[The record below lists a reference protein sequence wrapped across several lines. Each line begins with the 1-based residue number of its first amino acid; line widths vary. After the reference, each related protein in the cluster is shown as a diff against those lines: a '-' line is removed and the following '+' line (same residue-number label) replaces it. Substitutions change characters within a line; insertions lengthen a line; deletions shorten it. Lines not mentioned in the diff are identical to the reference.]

1 MHGGSAES
9 IREAKAMRSYL
20 ATPLIAL
27 LVAAACG
34 GQVPAASPAQT
45 ASAAPTAAADFEL
58 WVPDQAETAPTGGG
72 TLNIYRGS
80 DLAKGGTPAPA
91 YSINLA
97 EAALGVGDGM
107 GKHPHNVSFNATMT
121 HAVISY
127 VGSGHIQVIRASDRK
142 VVASIKMSATAAGNP
157 AAHNSAVTPS
167 GDAIIVANQGAKKLQ
182 RISADFKND
191 VYKLEVAADLDLA
204 AVEDSAHPGNNPVM
218 ALFTQDGK
226 YAYVPQRGGGAYL
239 VDYAATPMKTV
250 ATLGK
255 SDISTQ
261 SCCAVAL
268 KDGTI
273 WTTTQGGPTTTTTA
287 FNLLQVTWTPSS
299 LSAKK
304 LLARSGNVES
314 HSVLAVGQYVWV
326 ADRFA
331 NTIDI
336 FDTRTT
342 GEPLATINLAAGPL
356 AGRDPA
362 PDIMD
367 LSPDGA
373 SVFVALR
380 GKAPVTSNIKDL
392 GNAVGD
398 VGGFAILSVKDGG
411 RSAEVRSF
419 VSLAQG
425 AGASTVDPH
434 GLRVRTLA
442 R

>member
-1 MHGGSAES
+1 
-9 IREAKAMRSYL
+9 MRASL
-20 ATPLIAL
+20 ATPLVAL
-27 LVAAACG
+27 FLAAACG
-34 GQVPAASPAQT
+34 GQAPAASPATSAT
-45 ASAAPTAAADFEL
+45 AAATIAAADFEL
-58 WVPDQAETAPTGGG
+58 WVPDQAETTPTGGG

-80 DLAKGGTPAPA
+80 DLAKPGTPNPA

-107 GKHPHNVSFNATMT
+107 GKHPHNVTFTAAGT

-127 VGSGHIQVIRASDRK
+127 VGSGHVQVIRAGDRK

-157 AAHNSAVTPS
+157 AAHNSAVTPA

-191 VYKLEVAADLDLA
+191 IYKLDPAADLDLA
-204 AVEDSAHPGNNPVM
+204 ALEDATHTGNNPVM

-226 YAYVPQRGGGAYL
+226 YTYVPQRGGGAYL

-250 ATLGK
+250 ASLGK
-255 SDISTQ
+255 SDISAQ

-273 WTTTQGGPTTTTTA
+273 WTTAQGGPTSTTTA
-287 FNLLQVTWTPSS
+287 FNLVQVTWTASS

-304 LLARSGNVES
+304 LLARTGNVES

-336 FDTRTT
+336 FDSKSA
-342 GEPLATINLAAGPL
+342 GEPLATISLATGPL

-367 LSPDGA
+367 LSPDGT

-398 VGGFAILSVKDGG
+398 VGGFAIVGVKDAG

-419 VSLAQG
+419 VSLTQG

-434 GLRVRTLA
+434 GLRVRTIA

>member
-1 MHGGSAES
+1 
-9 IREAKAMRSYL
+9 MRRYL
-20 ATPLIAL
+20 AISMAVL
-27 LVAAACG
+27 LAAACG
-34 GQVPAASPAQT
+34 GQAPAASPAVT
-45 ASAAPTAAADFEL
+45 ASAAAAADFEL

-80 DLAKGGTPAPA
+80 DLAKGGTPTPA

-107 GKHPHNVSFNATMT
+107 GKHPHNVSFNAAMT

-127 VGSGHIQVIRASDRK
+127 VGNGHIQVIRAGDRK

-157 AAHNSAVTPS
+157 AAHNAAVTPA

-182 RISADFKND
+182 RISADFKSD
-191 VYKLEVAADLDLA
+191 VYKLDAAADLDLA
-204 AVEDSAHPGNNPVM
+204 PLEDAAHPSNNPVM

-255 SDISTQ
+255 NDISAQ

-273 WTTTQGGPTTTTTA
+273 WTTAQGGPTTTTTA
-287 FNLLQVTWTPSS
+287 FNLVQVTWTPTS

-304 LLARSGNVES
+304 LLSRSGNVES
-314 HSVLAVGQYVWV
+314 HSVLAVGQYIWV

-336 FDTRTT
+336 FDSKTA
-342 GEPLATINLAAGPL
+342 GEPLATISLATGPL

-367 LSPDGA
+367 LSPDGG

-392 GNAVGD
+392 NNAVGD
-398 VGGFAILSVKDGG
+398 IGGFAILRVKDAG

-419 VSLAQG
+419 VSLVQG
-425 AGASTVDPH
+425 AGASTIDPH

>member
-1 MHGGSAES
+1 
-9 IREAKAMRSYL
+9 MR
-20 ATPLIAL
+20 AQVMTPLAML

-34 GQVPAASPAQT
+34 GQAPAAVPAQT
-45 ASAAPTAAADFEL
+45 ATAAATAVAEFEL
-58 WVPDQAETAPTGGG
+58 WIPDQAETTPQGGG

-80 DLAKGGTPAPA
+80 DLAKAGTPVPA

-107 GKHPHNVSFNATMT
+107 GKHPHNVTFNSTMT

-127 VGSGHIQVIRASDRK
+127 VGSGHVQVVRASDRK

-157 AAHNSAVTPS
+157 ASHNSAVTPT
-167 GDAIIVANQGAKKLQ
+167 GDAIVVANQGAKKLQ

-191 VYKLEVAADLDLA
+191 VYKLDAAADLDLA
-204 AVEDSAHPGNNPVM
+204 ALEDAAHSGNNPVM
-218 ALFTQDGK
+218 ALFTPDGK

-250 ATLGK
+250 ASLGK
-255 SDISTQ
+255 SDISAQ
-261 SCCAVAL
+261 SCCALAL

-273 WTTTQGGPTTTTTA
+273 WTTAQGGPTTTTTA
-287 FNLLQVTWTPSS
+287 FNLLQVSWTSTS

-304 LLARSGNVES
+304 LLARTGNVES

-336 FDTRTT
+336 FDTRAT
-342 GEPLATINLAAGPL
+342 GEPIATINLASGPL

-367 LSPDGA
+367 LSPDGT

-392 GNAVGD
+392 SNAVGD
-398 VGGFAILSVKDGG
+398 VGGFAVLAVRDGG
-411 RSAEVRSF
+411 RSAEVRSV
-419 VSLAQG
+419 VSLGQG

>member
-1 MHGGSAES
+1 
-9 IREAKAMRSYL
+9 MRGQL
-20 ATPLIAL
+20 ATALTAALI
-27 LVAAACG
+27 AACG
-34 GQVPAASPAQT
+34 GQAPAASPAPTQT
-45 ASAAPTAAADFEL
+45 AATAAAADFEL
-58 WVPDQAETAPTGGG
+58 WIPDQAETAPQGGG

-80 DLAKGGTPAPA
+80 DLAKVGTPAPA

-97 EAALGVGDGM
+97 EAALGVGDGI
-107 GKHPHNVSFNATMT
+107 GKHPHNVTFNAAMT

-127 VGSGHIQVIRASDRK
+127 VGSGHVQVVRASDRK

-157 AAHNSAVTPS
+157 AAHNSAVTPA
-167 GDAIIVANQGAKKLQ
+167 GDAIVVANQSAKKLQ

-191 VYKLEVAADLDLA
+191 VYKLDAAADLDLA
-204 AVEDSAHPGNNPVM
+204 ALEDTTHPGNNPVM
-218 ALFTQDGK
+218 ALFTPDGA
-226 YAYVPQRGGGAYL
+226 YAYVPQRGGGAFL

-250 ATLGK
+250 AMLGK
-255 SDISTQ
+255 ADISGQ

-268 KDGTI
+268 KDGSI
-273 WTTTQGGPTTTTTA
+273 WTTAQGGPTPTTTA
-287 FNLLQVTWTPSS
+287 FNLLRVTWTPSS

-304 LLARSGNVES
+304 LLARSGSVES
-314 HSVLAVGQYVWV
+314 HSVLAIGQYVWV

-336 FDTRTT
+336 FDTKSP
-342 GEPLATINLAAGPL
+342 GEPLATMNLATGPL
-356 AGRDPA
+356 AGHDAA

-367 LSPDGA
+367 LSPDGT

-392 GNAVGD
+392 NNAVGD
-398 VGGFAILSVKDGG
+398 VGGFAILTVKDGG

-419 VSLAQG
+419 VSLSQG

-434 GLRVRTLA
+434 GLRVRTIA

>member
-1 MHGGSAES
+1 
-9 IREAKAMRSYL
+9 MRAYL
-20 ATPLIAL
+20 ATT
-27 LVAAACG
+27 LVTVLAAAACG
-34 GQVPAASPAQT
+34 GQAPAVPPAQIPAAT
-45 ASAAPTAAADFEL
+45 ATTAAVDFEL

-80 DLAKGGTPAPA
+80 DLAKAGTPTPA

-107 GKHPHNVSFNATMT
+107 GKHPHNVTFNAAMT

-127 VGSGHIQVIRASDRK
+127 VGSGHVQVIRAADRK

-157 AAHNSAVTPS
+157 AAHNSAVTPA

-182 RISADFKND
+182 RITADFKND
-191 VYKLEVAADLDLA
+191 TYKLDTAADLDLA
-204 AVEDSAHPGNNPVM
+204 ALEDASHPGNNPVM

-239 VDYAATPMKTV
+239 VDYAATPMKPL

-268 KDGTI
+268 KDGSI
-273 WTTTQGGPTTTTTA
+273 WTTAQGGPTSTTTA
-287 FNLLQVTWTPSS
+287 FNLVQVTWTPSS

-336 FDTRTT
+336 FDSKTT
-342 GEPLATINLAAGPL
+342 GEPIATIRLATGAL

-373 SVFVALR
+373 SVFVTLR

-392 GNAVGD
+392 NNAVGD
-398 VGGFAILSVKDGG
+398 IGGFAVLTVKDGG

-419 VSLAQG
+419 VSLTQG

-434 GLRVRTLA
+434 GLRVRILA

>member
-1 MHGGSAES
+1 
-9 IREAKAMRSYL
+9 MRAYL
-20 ATPLIAL
+20 ATAL
-27 LVAAACG
+27 AIVVVAAACG
-34 GQVPAASPAQT
+34 GQAPAAPARSAT
-45 ASAAPTAAADFEL
+45 AAPTAAAEYEL
-58 WVPDQAETAPTGGG
+58 WIPDQAETAPTGGG

-80 DLAKGGTPAPA
+80 DLAKGGTPVPA

-97 EAALGVGDGM
+97 EAALGVGDGI
-107 GKHPHNVSFNATMT
+107 GKHPHNVTFNQSMT

-127 VGSGHIQVIRASDRK
+127 VGSGHVQVVRASDRK

-157 AAHNSAVTPS
+157 AAHNSAVTPA
-167 GDAIIVANQGAKKLQ
+167 GDAIVVANQGAKKLQ
-182 RISADFKND
+182 RITADFKND
-191 VYKLEVAADLDLA
+191 VYKLDTAADLDLA
-204 AVEDSAHPGNNPVM
+204 ALEDTAHAGNNPVM

-250 ATLGK
+250 ASLGK
-255 SDISTQ
+255 NDISAQ

-273 WTTTQGGPTTTTTA
+273 WTTAQGGPTATTTA
-287 FNLLQVTWTPSS
+287 FNLLQVAWTPTS

-304 LLARSGNVES
+304 LLARTGNVES

-336 FDTRTT
+336 FDTKAAGEPIATISLTT
-342 GEPLATINLAAGPL
+342 GPLG
-356 AGRDPA
+356 GHDPA

-367 LSPDGA
+367 LSPDGTT
-373 SVFVALR
+373 VFVALR

-392 GNAVGD
+392 NNAVGD
-398 VGGFAILSVKDGG
+398 IGGFAILSVKDAG
-411 RSAEVRSF
+411 RSAQVRSF
-419 VSLAQG
+419 ISLAQG
-425 AGASTVDPH
+425 AGASTIDPH

-442 R
+442 P